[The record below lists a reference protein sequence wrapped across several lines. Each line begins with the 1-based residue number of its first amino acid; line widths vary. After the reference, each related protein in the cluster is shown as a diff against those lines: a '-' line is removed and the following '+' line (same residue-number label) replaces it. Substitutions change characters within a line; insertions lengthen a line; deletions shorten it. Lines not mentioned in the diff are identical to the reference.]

1 MFKEYIGRKK
11 TMKYITMEILKLMY
25 NSYNYKG
32 LNLLLQSFTTNTLS
46 IKLNK
51 IVNLLLLLQLN

>member
-11 TMKYITMEILKLMY
+11 TMNYITMEILKLMY

-32 LNLLLQSFTTNTLS
+32 LNLLLQCFTTNTLS
-46 IKLNK
+46 IKLYK